1 MDKQIAERMSVF
13 IVGLGAAFTLA
24 VFSFSGPVAGRST
37 LVGACVALG
46 NWYLL
51 RYLVGRVVA
60 GNMREKALLLFL
72 VIFKMTALLGLS
84 AVLVSAGWVLPIAF
98 LVGLSSLAGGLLF
111 GSFVYI
117 ARAAGSER

>member
-13 IVGLGAAFTLA
+13 ILGLGA
-24 VFSFSGPVAGRST
+24 VFSLSVLAFSGPIAGRST
-37 LVGACVALG
+37 LAGVCVALG

-51 RYLVGRVVA
+51 RYLVGRVIA
-60 GNMREKALLLFL
+60 GSMRAKALLVFL
-72 VIFKMTALLGLS
+72 VIFKMAALMGLA
-84 AVLVSAGWVLPIAF
+84 AVMVAAGWVQPIAF

-117 ARAAGSER
+117 ARTTGSER